1 MVLVIG
7 SGATNIHIMV
17 GVFGGSEVSKKN
29 QEPVFP
35 IMPPLQHW
43 GLTKR
48 ELYAALVL
56 QGLMSRDAFPGSV
69 YSDGDCSALSN
80 RAVVVADML
89 IKALEAEK
97 E

>member
-7 SGATNIHIMV
+7 SGVVGVHSVV
-17 GVFGGSEVSKKN
+17 GVFGGTKVNKKN

-35 IMPPLQHW
+35 IMPPLRHW

-80 RAVVVADML
+80 RAVFLADLL
-89 IKALEAEK
+89 IKALETEK